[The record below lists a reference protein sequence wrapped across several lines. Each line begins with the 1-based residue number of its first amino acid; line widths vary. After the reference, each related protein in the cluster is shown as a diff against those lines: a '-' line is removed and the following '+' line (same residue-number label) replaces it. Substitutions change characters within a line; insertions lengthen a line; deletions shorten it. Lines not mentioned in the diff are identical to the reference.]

1 MKISK
6 IVIKDI
12 EIILSDEQTHEEQI
26 HEEHEHKCQCSKG
39 EDSLLNSL
47 GSIVEV
53 FSETITDYLKEE
65 LSGKKKV
72 KKEEVKKEEVK
83 KNMNDVDEK
92 KFEVQEIPI
101 IKEVKKQEESKP
113 ILEKF
118 EPKEVKKEKIEEVE
132 KVSKPEY
139 KENTDGKKAEGQG
152 KNILS
157 SINPSSDL
165 NDFINKILNNMPDK

>member
-12 EIILSDEQTHEEQI
+12 EIILSDEQI
-26 HEEHEHKCQCSKG
+26 HEEHEHKCECSKS

-47 GSIVEV
+47 GSMVEV

-72 KKEEVKKEEVK
+72 KKEEVKEK
-83 KNMNDVDEK
+83 MNDAEEK
-92 KFEVQEIPI
+92 PPKVQEIPI
-101 IKEVKKQEESKP
+101 IKEIKKKEEDKSL
-113 ILEKF
+113 LEKA
-118 EPKEVKKEKIEEVE
+118 EPKEIKEEKVEKKEEVLKTENKEKTDEKKEEQR
-132 KVSKPEY
+132 
-139 KENTDGKKAEGQG
+139 KKLL
-152 KNILS
+152 NN
-157 SINPSSDL
+157 INPSSDL